1 MCNKK
6 LLRNLIFTSGFAAT
20 ESHMS
25 ELVGNVLMLQMGKPS
40 AVTNAILAALIKKSL
55 NYGNI
60 EEVYGCFGGLNS
72 ILNEQFIDL
81 AAQPQKTIS
90 NLICTPGA
98 ALKSIDSDHVDAGK
112 IVQICK
118 KHDIVYMFVV
128 GDDTSVEACKL
139 IDLAAK
145 KNGYNMRVIL
155 IPTVANNGLQ
165 LTDHCLGYG
174 SMAKHMS
181 LLVRNITSSIQSR
194 QGNGAITIIHI
205 DGCSDEWILS
215 SAALARGRKDSNDI
229 PHIVI
234 LSRFDEG
241 TFVKNAHQALRNFGN
256 CVVVVGSRLIDI
268 SGEPITVKE
277 SIVEHVKMIAS
288 ANFDVQIDTVTLHD
302 WELTSC
308 MTLSSTDVA
317 ECELCAQKALELAI
331 GMGVS
336 SKMITLLR
344 ADASRYTSEITCV
357 DLDNVSSKK
366 KTLPED
372 WYVYEEMMLDVPF
385 FKYASP
391 LIIGE
396 VSNTYENG
404 LPVLAKLR

>member
-1 MCNKK
+1 
-6 LLRNLIFTSGFAAT
+6 
-20 ESHMS
+20 MS
-25 ELVGNVLMLQMGKPS
+25 ELVGNVLMLQMGIPS

-55 NYGNI
+55 NYSNV

-90 NLICTPGA
+90 NLTCTPGA
-98 ALKSIDSDHVDAGK
+98 ALKSIDSEHVDGEK
-112 IVQICK
+112 VIQICK
-118 KHDIVYMFVV
+118 KYGIVYLFVI
-128 GDDTSVEACKL
+128 GDTSSVDACKL
-139 IDLAAK
+139 IDGAAK
-145 KNGYNMRVIL
+145 KYGYNMRVIL

-174 SMAKHMS
+174 SMAKHVA
-181 LLVRNITSSIQSR
+181 LLVKNVASYLQSR

-205 DGCSDEWILS
+205 DGCTDEWILS
-215 SAALARGRKDSNDI
+215 SAALARGRKDNNDI
-229 PHIVI
+229 PHIII

-256 CVVVVGSRLIDI
+256 CVVVVGARLTDM
-268 SGEPITVKE
+268 SGEPIPVKE
-277 SIVEHVKMIAS
+277 SIVDHIKMIAS
-288 ANFDVQIDTVTLHD
+288 ANFDVQIDTVTLQD

-308 MTLSSTDVA
+308 MTLSGTDVD

-357 DLDNVSSKK
+357 DLENVSSKK
-366 KTLPED
+366 KIFPND

-391 LIIGE
+391 LIVGE